1 MAPVAS
7 GFMRYPATAGG
18 FGEVIMAL
26 GRIIPD
32 DERIVCVGYHAPLIN
47 PTPERNR
54 GYIPKR
60 FTLPDFSR
68 QEYIIDHQSGSI
80 VGIRISIEPV
90 TTIYIYGRTGYY
102 GSGSGD
108 VTITIGCL
116 GIDQSFVVGKV
127 SKIARKASPPTIA
140 GIEIVKV

>member
-1 MAPVAS
+1 MTVS
-7 GFMRYPATAGG
+7 
-18 FGEVIMAL
+18 
-26 GRIIPD
+26 RIIPE
-32 DERIVCVGYHAPLIN
+32 DERIVCVGYRAPFLN
-47 PTPERNR
+47 PVPEKNR
-54 GYIPKR
+54 GYILKR

-68 QEYIIDHQSGSI
+68 QEYIIDHHSESI

-102 GSGSGD
+102 RSGSGD
-108 VTITIGCL
+108 VKITIGCL
-116 GIDQSFVVGKV
+116 GLDQSFVVGKV